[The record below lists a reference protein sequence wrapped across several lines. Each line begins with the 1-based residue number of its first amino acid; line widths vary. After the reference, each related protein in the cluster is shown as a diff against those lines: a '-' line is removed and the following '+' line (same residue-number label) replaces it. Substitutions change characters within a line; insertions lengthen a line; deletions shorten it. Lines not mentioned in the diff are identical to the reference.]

1 MFQQLFLCFFMF
13 HMWFLRC
20 CNCIFASTIDF
31 RCCKSQFCMLQM
43 LFFDVSLIRTQ
54 TRLLSASE
62 CYKKQVLNVAAGIFS
77 ETDRTIF
84 LKYISMLQMQFFDVS
99 EDLFG
104 CCNQASDRKFSH
116 RTSGHQHCPFSFDEL
131 EAH

>member
-1 MFQQLFLCFFMF
+1 MFQQLFLCFFYVSPVV
-13 HMWFLRC
+13 
-20 CNCIFASTIDF
+20 FAMLQLHFSSTIDF

-62 CYKKQVLNVAAGIFS
+62 CYMKQVLNVAVGIFS

-84 LKYISMLQMQFFDVS
+84 LKYI
-99 EDLFG
+99 
-104 CCNQASDRKFSH
+104 
-116 RTSGHQHCPFSFDEL
+116 
-131 EAH
+131 

>member
-1 MFQQLFLCFFMF
+1 MFQQLFLCFFLCF
-13 HMWFLRC
+13 TCGFC
-20 CNCIFASTIDF
+20 DVATAFFASTIDF

-62 CYKKQVLNVAAGIFS
+62 CYMKQVLNVAAGIFS

-84 LKYISMLQMQFFDVS
+84 LKYISMLQM
-99 EDLFG
+99 
-104 CCNQASDRKFSH
+104 
-116 RTSGHQHCPFSFDEL
+116 
-131 EAH
+131 